1 MLIIHRNGHR
11 GLKSRN
17 KSFFKISLWAKNF
30 NQVLLLSLAYFLP
43 KSSQNTYKHIFF
55 LTWDE
60 MGCLARPWVAFAISF
75 IPDVILVGGLE
86 KTRPPKEGGII
97 HRPGPGPSVIRS
109 HPHWHKSGMTRGAM
123 ALWAWAQNQH
133 PRRRTI
139 TWVHD
144 DGTGGGSQN
153 LMTGGGQAPEG
164 CKVCSCGYKAHC
176 LFTQKE
182 PF

>member
-1 MLIIHRNGHR
+1 MGTGDWNPEINLFFKSHF
-11 GLKSRN
+11 GLKILTKFCSPHWPIFYLN
-17 KSFFKISLWAKNF
+17 LVKTHT
-30 NQVLLLSLAYFLP
+30 
-43 KSSQNTYKHIFF
+43 NTFFF

-86 KTRPPKEGGII
+86 KTRPPKEGGMI

-123 ALWAWAQNQH
+123 ALWTWAQNQH
-133 PRRRTI
+133 PWRRTI

-144 DGTGGGSQN
+144 DGTGGGSEN
-153 LMTGGGQAPEG
+153 LMTRGGQAPEE